1 MTAIARVPERH
12 LTEQDSTPLP
22 LYNHL
27 EPYRFRIAELAIWPR
42 FSQLETLKLLSGK
55 GLIRNI
61 IRLADTF
68 NCPALNVILNLQL
81 LVAVAVV

>member
-1 MTAIARVPERH
+1 MTAIACVPERH

-27 EPYRFRIAELAIWPR
+27 EPYRFRIAELAIWLLTTGN
-42 FSQLETLKLLSGK
+42 FETLSGK
-55 GLIRNI
+55 GLIRNM

-68 NCPALNVILNLQL
+68 NRPALNVILNLQKI